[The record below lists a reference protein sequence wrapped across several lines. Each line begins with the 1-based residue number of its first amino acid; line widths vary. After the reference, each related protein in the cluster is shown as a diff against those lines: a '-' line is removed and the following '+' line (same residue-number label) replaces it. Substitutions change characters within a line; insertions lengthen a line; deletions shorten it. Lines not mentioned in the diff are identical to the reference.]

1 MAEALTVVGVVSS
14 IVGLVD
20 FSSKVLHRLN
30 DFQSSRG
37 EIPESFKQLKEEL
50 PILLETLNQTK
61 LAVERGSIKDE
72 TKNVLLLVVN
82 RCQTQIT
89 LLDDLIGRSL
99 PQESDSWRK
108 KTSKAI
114 FSLRQDAKVAKITAA
129 LRIHIQ
135 GLTNYFSASSALQTA
150 SGMNV
155 QCLVADIIDKLSLTV
170 LDTSTLPIPSSTVPF
185 RRDRDFVHREIL
197 SEMQSRCSQP
207 ASRVALVGLG
217 GVG

>member
-1 MAEALTVVGVVSS
+1 MAEALAVVGVVSS

-30 DFQSSRG
+30 DFQSSHG
-37 EIPESFKQLKEEL
+37 EIPESFKHVKEEL

-61 LAVERGSIKDE
+61 LAVEKGNIKDE
-72 TKNVLLLVVN
+72 TKKALLLVVN

-89 LLDDLIGRSL
+89 LLDDLIGKSL

-114 FSLRQDAKVAKITAA
+114 SSLRQDAKVAKITAA

-135 GLTNYFSASSALQTA
+135 GLTNYLSASSALQTA
-150 SGMNV
+150 NGMTV
-155 QCLVADIIDKLSLTV
+155 QCLVVDIVDKLSLTV

-185 RRDRDFVHREIL
+185 RRDRDFVYREIL